1 MILKLGIVV
10 ILFLTL
16 LALRLHL
23 SIVVLGS
30 GLLLGILFR
39 MGPAEIIKSALKAS
53 TAWPTLK
60 LLLLIYLVLLLVEIQ
75 REKNSLGRLLQGI
88 SGLSSS
94 KFLLATLSPAII
106 GLLPMP
112 GGALVS
118 APMVEESLR
127 GENLSPEL
135 KTFVNYWFRHIWE
148 FFWPLYQ
155 GFILTVTVFGIKA
168 VDLMKHQFYF
178 TLIALAGGLA
188 VVFPFFSKLSPYRG
202 KGERPIREFLEG
214 TWEILLIILLILFV
228 KLPLIVSVAMVV
240 LFSLVLTIRPSKWTH
255 LFLRAFNYRILL
267 IILSVMIFKGLVE
280 DSSLF
285 PLMKT
290 FLSAHRS
297 WFVFL
302 MVFLPFSIGFLTG
315 VNTAFVG
322 IAFPLFLPMVGKNLD
337 YISLLYISGFS
348 GVLLSPLHLC
358 LVLTC
363 EYFGAKLIRV
373 YKYLLLPVG
382 IILASAVLLFS
393 P

>member
-1 MILKLGIVV
+1 MIIKLAIVIAV
-10 ILFLTL
+10 FLIFL
-16 LALRLHL
+16 VLRLHL

-30 GLLLGILFR
+30 GLLLGVLFG
-39 MGPAEIIKSALKAS
+39 MGPWQIMKSALRSS
-53 TAWPTLK
+53 TAWPTLR

-75 REKNSLGRLLQGI
+75 REKNSLGRLLKGI

-94 KFLLATLSPAII
+94 KFLLATISPAII

-127 GENLSPEL
+127 GEALSPEV

-155 GFILTVTVFGIKA
+155 GFILTVAVFGIRA

-178 TLIALAGGLA
+178 TIIALVGGLA
-188 VVFPFFSKLSPYRG
+188 VIFPFFSKLSPYRG
-202 KGERPIREFLEG
+202 RGERPIRQFLEG
-214 TWEILLIILLILFV
+214 TWEILLIILLILLI
-228 KLPLIVSVAMVV
+228 KLPLIASLAVVV
-240 LFSLVLTIRPSKWTH
+240 LSSLVFTIRPSKWAG
-255 LFLRAFNYRILL
+255 LLLRAFNYRILL
-267 IILSVMIFKGLVE
+267 ILLSVMIFKGFVE

-290 FLSAHRS
+290 FLSAHRN

-373 YKYLLLPVG
+373 YKYLIPPVG
-382 IILASAVLLFS
+382 LILASAILIFF
-393 P
+393 